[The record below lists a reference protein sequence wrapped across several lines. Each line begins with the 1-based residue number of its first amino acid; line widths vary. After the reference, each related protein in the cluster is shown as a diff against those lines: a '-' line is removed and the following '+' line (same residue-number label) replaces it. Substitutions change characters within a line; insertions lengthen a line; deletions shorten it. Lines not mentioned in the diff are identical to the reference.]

1 MWCPIASTVAEKI
14 PDLSK
19 TFELLEIEM
28 KNSFKVAGLALMFS
42 AVAAQAGPSP
52 QTGSFNVTANVARSC
67 SITGTS
73 DVAFGA
79 YDPADANFAT
89 PLDASGSVTV
99 RCTKNTTYNI
109 ALGQGANAAS
119 GSTCVAPARQ
129 MAAGAERLSYGLFS
143 DAGRTTTWGC
153 DASNDV
159 TRTETTG
166 PSSPDTVTVYGRIPA
181 AQDVADG
188 NYSDTVTVTVTF

>member
-1 MWCPIASTVAEKI
+1 
-14 PDLSK
+14 
-19 TFELLEIEM
+19 M
-28 KNSFKVAGLALMFS
+28 KNIFKIAGMALVFS
-42 AVAAQAGPSP
+42 AAGAQAGPSP
-52 QTGSFNVTANVARSC
+52 QTGSFNVTASVARSC

-79 YDPADANFAT
+79 YDPADVNFAT
-89 PLDASGSVTV
+89 PLDASGSVTI
-99 RCTKNTTYNI
+99 RCTKNTTYDI

-119 GSTCVAPARQ
+119 GSTCVAPLRQ
-129 MAAGAERLSYGLFS
+129 MASGAERLAYGLFS
-143 DAGRTTTWGC
+143 DAGRTTAWGC

-188 NYSDTVTVTVTF
+188 SYSDSVTVTVTF